1 VNRPCW
7 GLIDFLSLALAPD
20 ERDAVLGD
28 LAESG
33 DSGVPAL
40 SAVLGLVARRQS
52 ALWQDWRPW
61 LGLFGLAV
69 PLGLLLSFNA
79 FVLDRAVDL
88 YLWIL
93 RNHATIDPRTLEE
106 TGLTLRHG
114 MVQFIVAPLLLISW
128 SWISGFVLGTLS
140 RRRMWVNGVAFCL
153 TLASAAF
160 TEMSRSRP
168 YQYSVAGWV
177 FPVTFYTAIL
187 PLPLLLVAVLVL
199 LPALRGL
206 YQSRRLA
213 VPELRMTILWTA
225 LIVVLAAGMQPWAWK
240 LPAFAGLL
248 VLAGYWPVGYLVVMS
263 FSKEKLIHEN
273 FGH

>member
-1 VNRPCW
+1 MNRPCW
-7 GLIDFLSLALAPD
+7 GLVDFLSRALAPS

-33 DSGVPAL
+33 DRGVPAL

-79 FVLDRAVDL
+79 FVLDRAADL

-93 RNHATIDPRTLEE
+93 RNHATIAPQTLEE

-114 MVQFIVAPLLLISW
+114 MVQFIAASLLLVSW

-140 RRRMWVNGVAFCL
+140 RGTMWVNGIALCL

-160 TEMSRSRP
+160 TEMSRSGP
-168 YQYSVAGWV
+168 YQYSVAGWA
-177 FPVTFYTAIL
+177 FPVLFYTVIL
-187 PLPLLLVAVLVL
+187 PVLLVAVFVL
-199 LPALRGL
+199 LPSLRGV
-206 YQSRRLA
+206 YQSRRLV
-213 VPELRMTILWTA
+213 VPELRKTILWTA
-225 LIVVLAAGMQPWAWK
+225 LVVVLAAGMQPWALK
-240 LPAFAGLL
+240 RPAFVGLL
-248 VLAGYWPVGYLVVMS
+248 VLAGYWPVGYLVAIL
-263 FSKEKLIHEN
+263 FSREKLIHEN
-273 FGH
+273 VGR